1 MKYYL
6 NNPLA
11 NNGIKPEMQA
21 AELLE
26 AAGNRGVTAPPCEG
40 YDHVPALVDNVRIV
54 AGTHPYGAEAYLGRG
69 KTERSNAS
77 FGDASRQALE
87 ALLVLMVLDYITG
100 LLAAYINPNLQLNS
114 NRGVKGICKKIMILL
129 LIVLAHELEKA
140 TGIPA
145 VQSIVVWFFIGN
157 EGLSIIENAEKAG
170 IPVPA
175 KLRDTLEQLQTE
187 KKGAAK

>member
-1 MKYYL
+1 MNTFKKIIGSEENVWRSL
-6 NNPLA
+6 
-11 NNGIKPEMQA
+11 GIRIGLVLVTSFIIVWFLPRNEAKQFAYDIGEPWHYGTLMG
-21 AELLE
+21 
-26 AAGNRGVTAPPCEG
+26 AAGTAVS
-40 YDHVPALVDNVRIV
+40 YF
-54 AGTHPYGAEAYLGRG
+54 LGWD
-69 KTERSNAS
+69 E
-77 FGDASRQALE
+77 ALE

-114 NRGVKGICKKIMILL
+114 NRGFRGICKKIMILL

-157 EGLSIIENAEKAG
+157 EGLSIIENAAKAG

-175 KLRDTLEQLQTE
+175 KLRDRYF
-187 KKGAAK
+187 